1 MVRKRG
7 GKMVV
12 LIIALCLIFAAVV
25 LYLAYFFTFRV
36 TERLTATPHTIPPSE
51 QYTPYIKQIHEN
63 VDFLLSLEY
72 ESVSIKSFDGL
83 NLHAKYYNLREGAP
97 IVMMFH
103 GYRSNGFRDA
113 NGGFRICVQKG
124 YNVLIVDQRAH
135 GKSGGKA
142 LTFGIKE
149 RFDVKEW
156 VKWAQD
162 RFGKTPIALIGVSMG
177 ATSVLLASELQLPD
191 TVKAIIA
198 DCSFTCPADII
209 KKVIKQM
216 RLPVSVLFPVVW
228 LSARIFA
235 NIDICSVSTTKA
247 VQNTNIPI
255 LYIHGDD
262 DRFVPC
268 EMSRL
273 AHKHTKSP
281 TQIVIVKGAAHGMS
295 YYYDTDLY
303 KTSVCEFLEKYIENR
318 GNEND

>member
-1 MVRKRG
+1 
-7 GKMVV
+7 MVV
-12 LIIALCLIFAAVV
+12 LIIALVCLIVAVGG
-25 LYLAYFFTFRV
+25 LYLSYFFTFRV
-36 TERLTATPHTIPPSE
+36 TDRLTATPHTIPPSD
-51 QYTPYIKQIHEN
+51 QYTPYVKQIHEN
-63 VDFLLSLEY
+63 VDFLLSLEH
-72 ESVSIKSFDGL
+72 ENVSIKSFDGL
-83 NLHAKYYNLREGAP
+83 NLHAKYYNLRDGAP

-113 NGGFRICVQKG
+113 NGGFKMCVQKG

-135 GKSGGKA
+135 GKSEGKA

-156 VKWAQD
+156 VKWAQT
-162 RFGKTPIALIGVSMG
+162 RFGKTPLALIGVSMG
-177 ATSVLLASELQLPD
+177 ATTVLLASELDLPS
-191 TVKAIIA
+191 TVKAIVA
-198 DCSFTCPADII
+198 DCSYTCPADII
-209 KKVIKQM
+209 KKVIKQLH
-216 RLPVSVLFPVVW
+216 LPVSIVFPVVW
-228 LSARIFA
+228 LSAKIFA
-235 NIDICSVSTTKA
+235 NIDIRSVSTTKA

-303 KTSVCEFLEKYIENR
+303 QRSVYAFLEKYLENR